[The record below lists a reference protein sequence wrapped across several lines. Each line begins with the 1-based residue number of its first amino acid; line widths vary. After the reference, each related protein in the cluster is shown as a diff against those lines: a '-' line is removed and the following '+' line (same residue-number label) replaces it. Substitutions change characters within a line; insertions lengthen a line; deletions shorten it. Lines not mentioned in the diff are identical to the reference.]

1 MVPML
6 LLLLLAWLEGGQCA
20 HKNMDTMTAVPEV
33 DWFVP
38 GNHRDEIRSHIAS
51 WTGQCI
57 FFCGG
62 HFIGWDGVSL
72 PSIIEFTLDPRISF
86 AKVTCHLKSFV
97 RGMMSQGPC
106 RRTNASRP

>member
-57 FFCGG
+57 FFLWGTF
-62 HFIGWDGVSL
+62 HWLGWC
-72 PSIIEFTLDPRISF
+72 FF
-86 AKVTCHLKSFV
+86 ALHH
-97 RGMMSQGPC
+97 
-106 RRTNASRP
+106 